1 MGTARAT
8 ELARSWVFQ
17 IAAGKGGC
25 CSFGDGKAVVG
36 NGHEEIR
43 PATRDILALAAVTLR
58 LHHRVCDDFITQ
70 CAAVTST
77 LHTMFPLPVF
87 VGP

>member
-1 MGTARAT
+1 MGAARAT

-25 CSFGDGKAVVG
+25 CSFGDGKAVVW

-87 VGP
+87 IGP